1 VDEEQEG
8 QEPELTFPE
17 MMLSDIAEDV
27 TKIRRNT
34 SFLAGVLLA
43 YLLVIGA
50 GLVFA
55 IVAAVAD

>member
-1 VDEEQEG
+1 MEE
-8 QEPELTFPE
+8 EPKVELSFPE

>member
-1 VDEEQEG
+1 
-8 QEPELTFPE
+8 